1 MNVLITGG
9 AGFIGSHL
17 SDFILSQGHVVYVID
32 DLSTGS
38 MSNIA
43 HLENHPRFHYSISSV
58 LEKEKTAEFVSK
70 CDQIYHLAASVG
82 VKLVVQEPLESFRN
96 NTETTELILNLASK
110 HNAKVLI
117 TSSSEVY
124 GKNDNLPFKEEDDRI
139 FGSAMD
145 VRWGYALS
153 KAIDEFSALGFHN
166 QFGLPVIVVRLFNT
180 VGPRQKGHYG
190 MVIPR
195 FVEQALRNQDL
206 VVHGTGTQR
215 RCFTDVSDVVL
226 GLASLMQSDDAVGKI
241 FNIGST
247 NEISIVELAEKIIG
261 KLNSSSSISFADYR
275 DVYGVDFEDMQ
286 RRIPNLDRINEII
299 GYVAAVDLD
308 QCIDNVAAFYMKNGN
323 NGAEFNS

>member
-1 MNVLITGG
+1 
-9 AGFIGSHL
+9 
-17 SDFILSQGHVVYVID
+17 
-32 DLSTGS
+32 
-38 MSNIA
+38 
-43 HLENHPRFHYSISSV
+43 
-58 LEKEKTAEFVSK
+58 
-70 CDQIYHLAASVG
+70 
-82 VKLVVQEPLESFRN
+82 
-96 NTETTELILNLASK
+96 
-110 HNAKVLI
+110 
-117 TSSSEVY
+117 
-124 GKNDNLPFKEEDDRI
+124 
-139 FGSAMD
+139 MD

-195 FVEQALRNQDL
+195 FVEQALRIQDF

-323 NGAEFNS
+323 NGQ